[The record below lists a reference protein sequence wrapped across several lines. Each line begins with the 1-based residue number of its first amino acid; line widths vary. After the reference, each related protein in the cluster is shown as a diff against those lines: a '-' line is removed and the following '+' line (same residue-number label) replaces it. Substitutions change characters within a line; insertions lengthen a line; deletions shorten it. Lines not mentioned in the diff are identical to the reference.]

1 MGKMNIMFIP
11 KWRLWYKK
19 FNIMNRVIGYVRVS
33 SENQVEKDNSIR
45 NQIKF
50 IKKYCQDYDYELV
63 DIFKDEGVSGLK
75 KSRDGLNK
83 IDVNWDQNN
92 NTHNI
97 QIHFILN
104 LIKDKG
110 ELINKDIYK
119 IKGGKNILNID
130 GINLRKFKNEIS
142 KKKESETT
150 FYNYSTVTDFAR
162 FLGWSTLQSLITA
175 I

>member
-1 MGKMNIMFIP
+1 MFERI
-11 KWRLWYKK
+11 KLGVEEELLKIQDEISQFEIQNDLWLNDNVWEDWFDSFKLHFNKICKYKK
-19 FNIMNRVIGYVRVS
+19 FEDKR
-33 SENQVEKDNSIR
+33 
-45 NQIKF
+45 KF
-50 IKKYCQDYDYELV
+50 ITEYID
-63 DIFKDEGVSGLK
+63 
-75 KSRDGLNK
+75 K
-83 IDVNWDQNN
+83 IDVSWDKNN

-142 KKKESETT
+142 KKKEYETT
-150 FYNYSTVTDFAR
+150 FYNYSTVKNI
-162 FLGWSTLQSLITA
+162 LQVGTLPI
-175 I
+175 